1 MGTSQSSSGS
11 PAGVPL
17 VPPWVPDPVPTAQ
30 PADGLPDGTAPDGG
44 QAPPAQPQPTQ
55 PVQAAPPPTLAP
67 PRRFGPART
76 SLGRFARTGSPEDMR
91 RGVGHY
97 VRKGLGGSRSAT
109 RRFGG
114 TTQTAGSLYGA
125 LSSAASGQPPV
136 AGSPLDP
143 ALLSGRSADE
153 VMDAVVEAVRP
164 ADGTQDAEASRNAVR
179 TALSELL
186 ERYPA
191 ADLLALGEEQR
202 LFAIERYLALDV
214 YNRLRLD
221 IGKAVQ
227 DKAPGVAA
235 ALSRMKQIR
244 EYVRETVAA
253 RFRAAR
259 AAGQTVT
266 AHRVTQMG
274 TQALR
279 EAFEVFEDYVR

>member
-17 VPPWVPDPVPTAQ
+17 VPPWVPDPVPPAQ
-30 PADGLPDGTAPDGG
+30 PNDGSPDGVPDDG
-44 QAPPAQPQPTQ
+44 QAPPTQPQPAQ
-55 PVQAAPPPTLAP
+55 PAQTAPPPTLAP
-67 PRRFGPART
+67 ARRFGPART
-76 SLGRFARTGSPEDMR
+76 SLGRFARTGSSDDMR

-97 VRKGLGGSRSAT
+97 VSKGLGGSGSAV

-114 TTQTAGSLYGA
+114 TTRTAGSLYGA
-125 LSSAASGQPPV
+125 LSAVASGQPP
-136 AGSPLDP
+136 APGSPLDP

-186 ERYPA
+186 ERFPNA
-191 ADLLALGEEQR
+191 NLLELGEDQR

-227 DKAPGVAA
+227 DKAPGVVA

-253 RFRAAR
+253 HFRAAR
-259 AAGQTVT
+259 AAGQVVN
-266 AHRVTQMG
+266 AQRVTQMG

-279 EAFEVFEDYVR
+279 EAFEVFEEYVR